1 MRERRR
7 RCDRQMLERE
17 KDIARKRDKWRKRLR
32 EKKLKQKGACVF
44 VRGGGDRE
52 KERKNENFDEK
63 K

>member
-32 EKKLKQKGACVF
+32 EKNLKQKGVCV
-44 VRGGGDRE
+44 GGGIARKRE
-52 KERKNENFDEK
+52 KERILMK
-63 K
+63 KIAKI